1 MVRKTLCSF
10 WQTDDTEFW
19 CTAIIIFYKFVCSV
33 FVLFCSWELLNC
45 LALGKT
51 QRLSLSLFTQPSN
64 HWKRG
69 RDKYYTDQSSY
80 SDNNWT
86 NREVNIAG
94 LLHFYIQWY
103 SSKWDT
109 SNTLLPWIFH
119 IIATKASQLEKH
131 CATKAFSSAT
141 SWSFSEEHLAF
152 FSRLKHV
159 IEYILLG
166 IWPIS
171 LFCIYAIYWS
181 QTGESRPE
189 YSTAFLDTQFA

>member
-1 MVRKTLCSF
+1 MHCYYNILQVCLFCF
-10 WQTDDTEFW
+10 
-19 CTAIIIFYKFVCSV
+19 FV
-33 FVLFCSWELLNC
+33 FFCSWELLNC

-51 QRLSLSLFTQPSN
+51 QRLSLFTQPSN

-80 SDNNWT
+80 SGNNWT

-103 SSKWDT
+103 SSKWDAR
-109 SNTLLPWIFH
+109 NTLLPWIFH
-119 IIATKASQLEKH
+119 II
-131 CATKAFSSAT
+131 ATKAFSSAT

-152 FSRLKHV
+152 FSWLKHV

-171 LFCIYAIYWS
+171 LFCNYA
-181 QTGESRPE
+181 GAKPE
-189 YSTAFLDTQFA
+189 KVDQNIPRHSWTRNLRSCNS